1 MKFLNDFKNVFA
13 IVGVVSIIFWTCA
26 SESTSDD
33 SSSNLPPQI
42 TEGYGKY
49 QVAMGSSAEYMVII
63 NTETG
68 VLKSYVRNSIND
80 TFYEWAEGSYMS
92 TSGVVYGSGNLT
104 VNH

>member
-1 MKFLNDFKNVFA
+1 MKFPNYLKNVFA
-13 IVGVVSIIFWTCA
+13 GLGVLSLIFYTCA

-49 QVAMGSSAEYMVII
+49 QVSQYGDKMVIL

-68 VLKSYVRNSIND
+68 VLKSYARNSS
-80 TFYEWAEGSYMS
+80 YHPEWVEGVNVNNAG
-92 TSGVVYGSGNLT
+92 TVSGIGNLT

>member
-1 MKFLNDFKNVFA
+1 MKFPNYLKNVFA
-13 IVGVVSIIFWTCA
+13 GLGVLSLIFYTCA

-49 QVAMGSSAEYMVII
+49 QVAMGSDNRMVIL

-68 VLKSYVRNSIND
+68 VLKSYVWTAFTN
-80 TFYEWAEGSYMS
+80 YEWTEANSYNNS
-92 TSGVVYGSGNLT
+92 ALFGSGNLT